1 MKKTALLLV
10 PVLLTFLQF
19 ANAQDFKS
27 AFENASFGIK
37 GGINLA
43 DMIPNPSHPVDKR
56 TAGHFGVFSNVSVT
70 EKISF
75 QPELLISM
83 QGGKQHT
90 TIEGMDYK
98 FTSNEKITY
107 LTLPLMGQY
116 KATEKLYLEAGP
128 QLGFRLASSYI
139 SQTIEDGEVILE
151 YEEDTKEHREF
162 FELGIS
168 LGVKYSITNRL
179 FAGLRYNYG
188 ITPLNVYKEAVKLR
202 NSVIQPSIGF
212 SLYDL
217 TD

>member
-1 MKKTALLLV
+1 MKKTALFLV
-10 PVLLTFLQF
+10 PVLLFLLQY
-19 ANAQDFKS
+19 ANAQDSKL
-27 AFENASFGIK
+27 ALENVSFGIK

-70 EKISF
+70 EQFSF

-90 TIEGMDYK
+90 TMEGMDYK
-98 FTSNEKITY
+98 FTSDEKITY

-116 KATEKLYLEAGP
+116 RATEKFYIEAGP
-128 QLGFRLASSYI
+128 QLGFRLASSYKF
-139 SQTIEDGEVILE
+139 QTLDDGEVIHE
-151 YEEDTKEHREF
+151 AEEDTKEHREF

-168 LGVKYSITNRL
+168 LGVKYSISNRL